1 MKILEFHIRNMKII
15 EILKLDATRI
25 MQINKKDSIS
35 CENYE
40 HHENHRI
47 TYENHETHENH
58 GIPYEN
64 HENQENIRIPS
75 DNHENNENH

>member
-1 MKILEFHIRNMKII
+1 MQISEFHIRNTKII

-25 MQINKKDSIS
+25 MKTKNKNRIS

-58 GIPYEN
+58 KIPYEN
-64 HENQENIRIPS
+64 PENHENPRIQS
-75 DNHENNENH
+75 ENNENQ